1 MESVSRGGALRARQR
16 RRAWLAVAAV
26 VAAAAGAANA
36 AGYVWNG
43 RGGDGKFST
52 IANWEAED
60 GSPVTAPPSAGDPL
74 TFAAAV
80 VATLENDIEGLGGA
94 EITFPSGAGMY
105 VITGNGFAGVTNVV
119 NESSFVQIL
128 SNAVAFASTYN
139 VALAS
144 AVNFA
149 GGATATAP
157 GAVSGAVGTRLV
169 GDIAFTGNWAMSSV
183 SYTVPS
189 GSRLTGKNL
198 SGLKSTFTIDSG
210 GYAHFAQ
217 VEFGQSSGPD
227 NSDNIRINL
236 IVNGTLE
243 VDGEL
248 RYRNNGGNA
257 TRLTGSGKVIAK
269 AFYKTG
275 GKRSFV
281 TVKNFEI
288 GAGSA
293 SSNPGFGATGAS
305 NMLQFQNDVTL
316 RFMDDVEF
324 RSVYDSGNKSENGG
338 ISLCAG
344 KTMVIN
350 TEDHDGNGHT
360 AIWGC
365 SFCVKPSA
373 GNAYSKSKVRLSKQ
387 GKGTLVMRNRCGI
400 TGSTGYTKVY
410 YGYTDVKGGT
420 LRVEE
425 KGQLSSSALTI
436 YGGGRFELANNV
448 ALPNNTTLTGG
459 GNSIDIGDGATLK
472 LTSSTGDNASVS
484 MGTSATLT
492 GNITLGTNSTV
503 TAGDNAKV
511 AGGVALGDGAVVTGG
526 EKAEI
531 VGDVTLGNGAAL
543 TGARGSTVGGSLTVG
558 TNSVVTLGPDATVN
572 ANLAMGDGTTLA
584 LSLDNAKLE
593 ADPGFT
599 PIGGSIR
606 LASGKATVKP
616 DGDFTGNDSEVI
628 VVALG
633 ALDSSTG
640 VERLELDATGVRFAP
655 GRTYRAK
662 LKEEGG
668 RLLFYAYRPRLFITI
683 R

>member
-1 MESVSRGGALRARQR
+1 MREFKSIRMGI
-16 RRAWLAVAAV
+16 AVAVCVFSAFMV
-26 VAAAAGAANA
+26 YA

-60 GSPVTAPPSAGDPL
+60 GSAVTTPPSAGDPL

-80 VATLENDIEGLGGA
+80 GATLENDIEGLGGA
-94 EITFPSGAGMY
+94 EITFPSGAGTY
-105 VITGNGFAGVTNVV
+105 VITGNGFTGVTNVV

-139 VALAS
+139 VALANS
-144 AVNFA
+144 VNFA

-169 GDIAFTGNWAMSSV
+169 GDIAFTENWAMSSV

-210 GYAHFAQ
+210 GYAHFAW

-269 AFYKTG
+269 AFYKVG

-293 SSNPGFGATGAS
+293 SSSPGFGATYGS

-324 RSVYDSGNKSENGG
+324 RSVYASNNRSENGG

-373 GNAYSKSKVRLSKQ
+373 GNAYSTSKVRLSKQ

-410 YGYTDVKGGT
+410 YGYTDVRGGT

-425 KGQLSSSALTI
+425 KGQLSNSALTV
-436 YGGGRFELANNV
+436 YGGARFELANSV
-448 ALPNNTTLTGG
+448 ALPNNTTLSGG
-459 GNSIDIGDGATLK
+459 GNSIDIGDSATLK
-472 LTSSTGDNASVS
+472 LTSSSGDNASVS

-503 TAGDNAKV
+503 TAGDNSKITGNV
-511 AGGVALGDGAVVTGG
+511 TLGDGAVVTGG
-526 EKAEI
+526 SHVDIA
-531 VGDVTLGNGAAL
+531 GSVTLGNDAVL
-543 TGARGSTVGGSLTVG
+543 TGAQESAVGGNVTVG
-558 TNSVVTLGPDATVN
+558 TNSVVTLGSDAMVN
-572 ANLAMGDGTTLA
+572 LNLTMGDGTTLA
-584 LSLDNAKLE
+584 LSLDNSKLK
-593 ADPGFT
+593 ADPDFK
-599 PIGGSIR
+599 PIGGTIK
-606 LASGKATVKP
+606 LTSGEATVKVS
-616 DGDFTGNDSEVI
+616 GDFSDVDSEIITAV
-628 VVALG
+628 LG
-633 ALDSSTG
+633 SLDPATD
-640 VERLELDATGVRFAP
+640 VKRLNLDATGVTFVP
-655 GRTYRAK
+655 GRTYRSK
-662 LKEEGG
+662 LKDEDG
-668 RLLFYAYRPRLFITI
+668 RLLFYAYRPRLFITF